1 MSYSPEVKIYGD
13 PKAACAGIGATMLV
27 TNTAALNPQPPP
39 ICPEIRAPGPRVGMN

>member
-27 TNTAALNPQPPP
+27 TNTAALNPNRPRSALKYAHPG
-39 ICPEIRAPGPRVGMN
+39 RALA

>member
-39 ICPEIRAPGPRVGMN
+39 ICLKYAHPGRALA